1 MTLVAAV
8 YDSRIGG
15 LSRRS
20 QRRRY
25 RTRASA
31 RSLHKGRVG
40 APPLTHLR
48 GNAAIASG
56 RNAALR
62 LRLGTPR
69 AWRSLPGDYEDAAA
83 RLNNGP
89 CETMTPMSRRSCQ
102 ARRRIHPKK

>member
-40 APPLTHLR
+40 APPLPHLR

-62 LRLGTPR
+62 LRLGTQG
-69 AWRSLPGDYEDAAA
+69 PGDPYLGIT
-83 RLNNGP
+83 R
-89 CETMTPMSRRSCQ
+89 TPLRG
-102 ARRRIHPKK
+102 